1 MLTLKNIDVKNKK
14 VILRVDYNV
23 PIKDGKILDINKI
36 VASLDTINYLLDN
49 NAKIIIMSH
58 LGKVKTEE
66 DIETNTLLPV
76 KEVLSKLLNKW
87 NKRVH
92 WR

>member
-36 VASLDTINYLLDN
+36 VASLDTINYLKDQN
-49 NAKIIIMSH
+49 SIGGGCNSWWKKIAQ
-58 LGKVKTEE
+58 KK
-66 DIETNTLLPV
+66 DQNY
-76 KEVLSKLLNKW
+76 
-87 NKRVH
+87 
-92 WR
+92 

>member
-49 NAKIIIMSH
+49 NAK
-58 LGKVKTEE
+58 V
-66 DIETNTLLPV
+66 NY
-76 KEVLSKLLNKW
+76 
-87 NKRVH
+87 
-92 WR
+92 